1 MKEERKNQYRVITFL
16 NRQELDFLDELE
28 KDIFFSHGIHIPRV
42 KLIEEIIDVF
52 KEKGAG
58 DLKEIEE
65 SLLKKFKDSGDKNG
79 G

>member
-1 MKEERKNQYRVITFL
+1 MREEKKNQYRVITFL

-52 KEKGAG
+52 KEKGDG
-58 DLKEIEE
+58 NLKEIEE
-65 SLLKKFKDSGDKNG
+65 SLLKKFKEFGDKNG